1 MSPGHYNKK
10 RLKGGSPMAT
20 DAKKR
25 KTRAEKRLTSRAL
38 EMAHQS
44 DFKAA
49 DKAFSKHKSNL

>member
-1 MSPGHYNKK
+1 
-10 RLKGGSPMAT
+10 MAT
-20 DAKKR
+20 EAKKR

-49 DKAFSKHKSNL
+49 DKAFFKHKSNL